1 MIREQ
6 YRGSPKE
13 EKGVMPRIVTFFSW
27 LSLQSDIVIASVL
40 SQQRNQKTFTIFFFK
55 KDY

>member
-1 MIREQ
+1 MIRDQ

-13 EKGVMPRIVTFFSW
+13 EKAVMPRIVTFFSW
-27 LSLQSDIVIASVL
+27 LTLQSDIIIASVL
-40 SQQRNQKTFTIFFFK
+40 FQQRNQETFTIFFFK